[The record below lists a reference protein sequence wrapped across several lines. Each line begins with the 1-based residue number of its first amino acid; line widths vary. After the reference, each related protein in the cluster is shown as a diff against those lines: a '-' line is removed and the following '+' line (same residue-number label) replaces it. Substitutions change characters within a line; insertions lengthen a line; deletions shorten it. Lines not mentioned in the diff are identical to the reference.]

1 MLRYSHITLLLAV
14 PVIII
19 GGLITLNFTFTL
31 TWAETHIHDK
41 EGHTHDEEAHT
52 HDEEAHTHDEEGHTH
67 DEEGHTHDEEGHTH
81 DEEAHT
87 HDEEAHTHDEEAHTH
102 DEEGHTH
109 DEEGHTHDEE
119 GHTHDEEAG
128 HVHSQED
135 TVTLTDKAKINI
147 GLKTDEVDIRAIE
160 TVVSVHGNVMAHPE
174 RQAVVTPRTG
184 GIVKRIHF
192 SVGETPKKGDVL
204 LELESLDLQMAQV
217 ELLAAASQQKS
228 LVSKLARLTE
238 VFAKQIRRELQTRQI
253 DYLQSLSELQ
263 QLQMTVKKRKALA
276 GTQITSALE
285 QMRLRLVKA
294 DVELQPLD
302 LTLKRIETLTRGGI
316 SARKEFIAK
325 QAEYKKA
332 KNELADAKRQFHIL
346 GISEQTLEKI
356 LRDNGQ
362 TPIRSLLDTENL
374 DSETLLARYAVLS
387 EDTTNLVEAEVA
399 YELAAIKVAANRQ
412 RALATGLTETLLE
425 TLAETGSIASF
436 DDLSTDALI
445 ENYLAFVESSEALE
459 GVLQLEETLRNANI
473 TLNKVRQKLQVSGLT
488 REDIDQ
494 IIQTGQPSAMFYV
507 KAPASGQITEQHV
520 TVGTTVEKSDILF
533 SILDTDVVWG
543 RGVVHEDTLALIQD
557 KWQIGS
563 EVRVSVAAYPR
574 TIYTGKISGISDVV
588 EPVEQTV
595 HFWAEIE
602 NPDHQLKPGMFADQT
617 IVLDKGV
624 DVLSIPLEAVIEE
637 GGSRFVFV
645 AHGAAYTRHE
655 IVVGAKDDRYIE
667 VKDGVLLGEQ
677 VVVHGT
683 HQLMRAMAA
692 PTQAVDEHH
701 GHSH

>member
-14 PVIII
+14 LIVII
-19 GGLITLNFTFTL
+19 GSLVSLNVRFTS
-31 TWAETHIHDK
+31 TWAEDAHV
-41 EGHTHDEEAHT
+41 HDEQAHS
-52 HDEEAHTHDEEGHTH
+52 HDEQTGPA
-67 DEEGHTHDEEGHTH
+67 
-81 DEEAHT
+81 
-87 HDEEAHTHDEEAHTH
+87 
-102 DEEGHTH
+102 
-109 DEEGHTHDEE
+109 
-119 GHTHDEEAG
+119 
-128 HVHSQED
+128 HSQEN

-147 GLKTDEVDIRAIE
+147 GLKTDEADIRAIE
-160 TVVSVHGNVMAHPE
+160 RVASVHGNVMAHPE
-174 RQAVVTPRTG
+174 RQAIVTPRTG

-204 LELESLDLQMAQV
+204 LELESVDLQMAQI

-228 LVSKLARLTE
+228 LVSKLSRLTE

-276 GTQITSALE
+276 RTQITSALE
-285 QMRLRLVKA
+285 QMRFRLVKA
-294 DVELQPLD
+294 DVELQLLD
-302 LTLKRIETLTRGGI
+302 NTLKRIKTLAEKRI
-316 SARKEFIAK
+316 SAQKELIAK
-325 QAEYKKA
+325 QAEYKQA
-332 KNELADAKRQFHIL
+332 KNELADAKRQFQIF

-356 LRDNGQ
+356 LRDSGE
-362 TPIRSLLDTENL
+362 TPILSLLDTDRL
-374 DSETLLARYAVLS
+374 DSRDEVTSPVLERYAVLS
-387 EDTTNLVEAEVA
+387 EGATELVDAEVA

-412 RALATGLTETLLE
+412 RALAAGLTETLLE
-425 TLAETGSIASF
+425 TLAETGSITSF
-436 DDLSTDALI
+436 DDLPTDALI

-488 REDIDQ
+488 GEDIEK

-533 SILDTDVVWG
+533 SILDTDIVWAQG
-543 RGVVHEDTLALIQD
+543 EVHEDTLALIQD

-563 EVRVSVAAYPR
+563 EVRIHVAAYPE

-588 EPVEQTV
+588 EPEEQTV

-624 DVLSIPLEAVIEE
+624 DVLSIPLEAVIED

-645 AHGAAYTRHE
+645 AYGATYTRHE

-667 VKDGVLLGEQ
+667 VKDGVLPGER
-677 VVVHGT
+677 VVVQGT
-683 HQLMRAMAA
+683 HQLMRAMAV
-692 PTQAVDEHH
+692 PTQVVDANH
-701 GHSH
+701 GHPH